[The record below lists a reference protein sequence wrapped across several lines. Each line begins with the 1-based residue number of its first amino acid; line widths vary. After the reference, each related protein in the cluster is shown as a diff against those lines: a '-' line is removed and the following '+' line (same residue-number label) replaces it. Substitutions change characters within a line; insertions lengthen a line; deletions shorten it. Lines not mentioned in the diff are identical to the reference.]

1 MLFSFQAATRRYR
14 ANRSGGIEP
23 VVGPSTRGWLEGI
36 AMARSIDF
44 RVPLLVGAAVVL
56 LAFSQAKASE
66 PIQFVSGTG
75 EVADEPVEL
84 PVVLPYANAQSADRG
99 DAQAELSK
107 FANQLSSRK
116 TQDSVATMVERMTG
130 TMLDFPIGKF
140 VAALEQSVPGANK
153 GKKRIRATDTVAD
166 IAGRDAD
173 SLPEK
178 LANSSRDMMGMMSG
192 LAAAF
197 ATMVPEFEKLS
208 RDMEKSFDDID
219 NKPTRKGD

>member
-1 MLFSFQAATRRYR
+1 M
-14 ANRSGGIEP
+14 
-23 VVGPSTRGWLEGI
+23 VGPSTRGWLEGI

-66 PIQFVSGTG
+66 PIKFVSGTG

-140 VAALEQSVPGANK
+140 VAALEQSVPGAIK
-153 GKKRIRATDTVAD
+153 GKKRILATDTVAD

-173 SLPEK
+173 GLPEK

-219 NKPTRKGD
+219 NKQTRKGD

>member
-1 MLFSFQAATRRYR
+1 M
-14 ANRSGGIEP
+14 
-23 VVGPSTRGWLEGI
+23 VGPSTRGWLEGI

-66 PIQFVSGTG
+66 PIKFVSGTG

-140 VAALEQSVPGANK
+140 VAALEQSVPGAIK
-153 GKKRIRATDTVAD
+153 GKKRILATDTVAD

-173 SLPEK
+173 GLPEK
-178 LANSSRDMMGMMSG
+178 LANSSRDMMGIMSG

-219 NKPTRKGD
+219 NKQTRKGD